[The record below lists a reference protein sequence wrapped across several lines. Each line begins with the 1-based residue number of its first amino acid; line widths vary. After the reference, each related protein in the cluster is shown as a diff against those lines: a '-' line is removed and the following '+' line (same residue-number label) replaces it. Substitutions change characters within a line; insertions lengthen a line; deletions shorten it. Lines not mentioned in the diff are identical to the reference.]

1 MKEHFPDSHQDV
13 YSKTIFGFWVY
24 LLTDFVMFATFFA
37 AYLVLRNNTFGGPP
51 AKELFHLPFTLVQT
65 LILLTC
71 SFMSGLGGVFAHR
84 KKKMQVIVFFVLT
97 FLLGLGFMGMQF
109 AEYRQLISTGNTW
122 ERSAFLSGYFTL
134 TGMLSL
140 HLVFGLL
147 FIIILLIPVFKNGI
161 DEVSIKRLTCL
172 KMLFQFINIVWVFI
186 FTIVYLIGAN

>member
-1 MKEHFPDSHQDV
+1 MKEHLPDSHQDV

-24 LLTDFVMFATFFA
+24 LLTDFMMFATFFA
-37 AYLVLRNNTFGGPP
+37 TYLVLQNNTFGGPP
-51 AKELFHLPFTLVQT
+51 AKELFHLPSTLVQT

-84 KKKMQVIVFFVLT
+84 KKKTQVIVFFVLT
-97 FLLGLGFMGMQF
+97 FLLGLGFMSMQF
-109 AEYRQLISTGNTW
+109 AEYRQLIASGNSW
-122 ERSAFLSGYFTL
+122 ERSAFLSAYFTL

-140 HLVFGLL
+140 HLVFALL
-147 FIIILLIPVFKNGI
+147 FVIVLLIPIFKDGI
-161 DEVSIKRLTCL
+161 DEVSIKRLSCL